1 MFSRRDR
8 AAALPPRLARSE
20 LSYRYVRFV
29 CASMHAHP
37 LFGSSDDSRL
47 ASPHFKFAVAPM
59 RQGLLCG
66 SLTRLWIVNRPAF
79 PFGLASLEVLQHHQ
93 PLQPPPAQSPIGAI
107 PVAKAGIRPQGS
119 GIHDLSA

>member
-1 MFSRRDR
+1 
-8 AAALPPRLARSE
+8 
-20 LSYRYVRFV
+20 
-29 CASMHAHP
+29 
-37 LFGSSDDSRL
+37 
-47 ASPHFKFAVAPM
+47 M

-93 PLQPPPAQSPIGAI
+93 PLPPPPAQSPIGAI

-119 GIHDLSA
+119 GINDLSASRWITTMNIDEPIMASARRLTGARITSSRRAGRGNANRH